1 MENSAR
7 IVQALRDAARG
18 GNPLS
23 AMSVITIGMEE
34 MSKIKTM
41 PGKEKL
47 RTLEVVLRDIAT
59 GMDGIRNTADDIL
72 SPDVVESISKIINS
86 GLLEDIVDTILQ
98 ASRGTYS
105 FGRIIDDIQKTDTAV
120 WWTLLKPIAMTIAGT
135 CLMRCFIR

>member
-7 IVQALRDAARG
+7 IVQALRDAARN

-59 GMDGIRNTADDIL
+59 GMDGIRNTADDVL

-105 FGRIIDDIQKTDTAV
+105 FGRIMDDIQKTDTSV
-120 WWTLLKPIAMTIAGT
+120 WWTLLKPIAITIAGT
-135 CLMRCFIR
+135 CFMRYFIQ

>member
-105 FGRIIDDIQKTDTAV
+105 FGRIMDDIQKTDTSV
-120 WWTLLKPIAMTIAGT
+120 WWTLLKPIAITIAGT
-135 CLMRCFIR
+135 CFMRYFIR

>member
-1 MENSAR
+1 MENSTR

-59 GMDGIRNTADDIL
+59 GMDGIRNTADDVL

-105 FGRIIDDIQKTDTAV
+105 FGRIMDDIQKTDTSV
-120 WWTLLKPIAMTIAGT
+120 WWTLLKPIAITIAGT
-135 CLMRCFIR
+135 CFMRYFIQ

>member
-59 GMDGIRNTADDIL
+59 GMDGIRNTADDVL

-105 FGRIIDDIQKTDTAV
+105 FGRIMDDIQKTDTSV
-120 WWTLLKPIAMTIAGT
+120 WWTLLKPIAITIAGT
-135 CLMRCFIR
+135 CFMRYFIR

>member
-23 AMSVITIGMEE
+23 AMSIITIGMEE

-47 RTLEVVLRDIAT
+47 HTLEVVLRDIAT
-59 GMDGIRNTADDIL
+59 GMDGIRNTADDVL

-105 FGRIIDDIQKTDTAV
+105 FGRIMDDIQKTDTSV
-120 WWTLLKPIAMTIAGT
+120 WWTLLKPIAITIAGT
-135 CLMRCFIR
+135 CFMRYFIR